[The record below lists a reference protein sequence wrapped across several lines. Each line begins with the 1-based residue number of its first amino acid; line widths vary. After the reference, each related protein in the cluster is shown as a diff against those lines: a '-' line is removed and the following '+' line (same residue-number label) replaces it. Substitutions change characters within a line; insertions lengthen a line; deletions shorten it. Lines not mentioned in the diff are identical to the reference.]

1 MTTTRA
7 AMQTATRRTVLKG
20 LAWAAP
26 AAALPGAFPALL
38 AAETKPAAAPPGK
51 TLLVLGGTMF
61 LGPEVVEAALARGWT
76 VTLFNRGK
84 TNPGLFPDLEK
95 LHGDRDPAKGDGLKA
110 LEGRRWDAVV
120 DTSGYVPRHVAAS
133 ASLLASGARQY
144 LFVSTISVYSDNSKP
159 GADETAAVGTLA
171 DPTVEKIDGESYGP
185 LKALCEQAAEKAMP
199 GKTTIVRP
207 GLIVGPNDPSDRFT
221 YWPVR
226 VARGGEVLAPGTPQ
240 DPTQFIDARDLGR
253 FIVELLEKNRAGVFN
268 ATGPKEPLP
277 MGELLASC
285 KRVSGSDA
293 SFTWVP
299 AAFLEAQQVAPWA
312 DMPVWVPP
320 VDDMAGFARV
330 SIARALAAGLTFRPV
345 DETVRDTLAWWK
357 TVPEE
362 RRAKMRAG
370 LVADREK
377 EVLAAWRA
385 ELAKT
390 APGPGPGK

>member
-1 MTTTRA
+1 MTTKRTAARRA
-7 AMQTATRRTVLKG
+7 VLKG
-20 LAWAAP
+20 LALTAP
-26 AAALPGAFPALL
+26 AVTLPGSIPALL
-38 AAETKPAAAPPGK
+38 AAEEKPAGAGGGK
-51 TLLVLGGTMF
+51 ALLVLGGTMF

-84 TNPGLFPDLEK
+84 TNPQLFPDLEK

-120 DTSGYVPRHVAAS
+120 DTSGYVPRHVQAS
-133 ASLLASGARQY
+133 ASLLAPVARQY
-144 LFVSTISVYSDNSKP
+144 VFVSTISVYADNSKP
-159 GADETAAVGTLA
+159 GADETAAVGTLK
-171 DPTVEKIDGESYGP
+171 DPAVEKVDGETYGP

-199 GKTTIVRP
+199 GRTTIVRP

-226 VARGGEVLAPGTPQ
+226 VAKGGEVLAPGTPQ
-240 DPTQFIDARDLGR
+240 DPVQFIDVRDLGHW
-253 FIVELLEKNRAGVFN
+253 IVLMLEKNRTGVYN

-277 MGELLASC
+277 IGDLLASC
-285 KRVSGSDA
+285 QRVSGSDA
-293 SFTWVP
+293 AFTWVP
-299 AAFLEAQQVAPWA
+299 SAFLEAQQVAPWS

-320 VDDMAGFARV
+320 VGDMAGFARV
-330 SIARALAAGLTFRPV
+330 GIARATAAGLTFRPV
-345 DETVRDTLAWWK
+345 DDTVRDTLAWWK

-370 LVADREK
+370 IGAAREA

-385 ELAKT
+385 EAAK
-390 APGPGPGK
+390 AKPEPGAGK